1 MQAKWRQKFLTL
13 IPAPKDKA
21 FLQKMFTAGMIIKKN
36 DTGIYTLKQYEVEAK
51 SWEAFKKKAGKN
63 PNIKSAL
70 KALPSSLEEPEKESD
85 TLKPAQVEGDVL
97 SNGIE
102 AGKRQPVKEE
112 EAPAPISLFEGE
124 QKACI
129 NYNKA
134 RDYYIDENY
143 YKIYGEVETTGT
155 VVYEGG
161 IKTMVEISER
171 EYLWLN
177 FTEIKTK
184 VELNKGDSIKIK
196 GILRKKFITE
206 IIVEKI
212 EKWPDDKCRYR
223 WFAPSPNMDKAK
235 YECSQS

>member
-1 MQAKWRQKFLTL
+1 MQAKLRQQFLNL
-13 IPAPKDKA
+13 IPEPKYKEY
-21 FLQKMFTAGMIIKKN
+21 LSKLFTAGVTIEKN
-36 DTGIYTLKQYEVEAK
+36 GQGGYK
-51 SWEAFKKKAGKN
+51 FKRNGSTTEKRWKDFKVIASKN
-63 PNIKSAL
+63 NSIKSAL
-70 KALPSSLEEPEKESD
+70 NALPSSLEEPEKESD
-85 TLKPAQVEGDVL
+85 VLKPAREGVL
-97 SNGIE
+97 EGIE
-102 AGKRQPVKEE
+102 AEPVKEE

-129 NYNKA
+129 NYSEA
-134 RDYYIDENY
+134 RDYYIDENF

-212 EKWPDDKCRYR
+212 EKWPDDKCR
-223 WFAPSPNMDKAK
+223 
-235 YECSQS
+235 

>member
-36 DTGIYTLKQYEVEAK
+36 DTGIYTLKQNEVEAK

-70 KALPSSLEEPEKESD
+70 KALPSSLEELEKESD

-124 QKACI
+124 QKAYGESASAVPQTFAEVP
-129 NYNKA
+129 NYSEA
-134 RDYYIDENY
+134 SDYYIDENF
-143 YKIYGEVETTGT
+143 YKVYGEVETKGT
-155 VVYEGG
+155 VVYGG
-161 IKTMVEISER
+161 GTKPMVEVSEK
-171 EYLWLN
+171 EYLCLN
-177 FTEIKTK
+177 FTEINPK
-184 VELNKGDSIKIK
+184 VELNK
-196 GILRKKFITE
+196 
-206 IIVEKI
+206 
-212 EKWPDDKCRYR
+212 
-223 WFAPSPNMDKAK
+223 
-235 YECSQS
+235 

>member
-1 MQAKWRQKFLTL
+1 MQAKLRQQFLNL
-13 IPAPKDKA
+13 IPEPKYKKY
-21 FLQKMFTAGMIIKKN
+21 LGNLFTAGVTIEENGQGGYKFKRNGSTTEKRWKDFKVIVSKN
-36 DTGIYTLKQYEVEAK
+36 
-51 SWEAFKKKAGKN
+51 SS
-63 PNIKSAL
+63 IKSAL

-102 AGKRQPVKEE
+102 EGKRQPVKEE

-155 VVYEGG
+155 VVYGG
-161 IKTMVEISER
+161 GTKPMVEVSEK

-177 FTEIKTK
+177 FTEIKAK

-206 IIVEKI
+206 IIVESV
-212 EKWPDDKCRYR
+212 EVLN
-223 WFAPSPNMDKAK
+223 AP
-235 YECSQS
+235 QS